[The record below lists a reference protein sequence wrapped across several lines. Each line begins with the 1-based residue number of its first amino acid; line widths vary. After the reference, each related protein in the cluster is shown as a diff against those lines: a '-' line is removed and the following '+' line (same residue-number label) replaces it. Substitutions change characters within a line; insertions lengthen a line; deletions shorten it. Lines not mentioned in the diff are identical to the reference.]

1 MDPARTIK
9 LLYVEDDQ
17 QHAEMIIDMLH
28 ASKHIKFDIDY
39 KGDLQSSIAYLNDI
53 DCNIDAVLLDL
64 MLPNSEGVETFEAV
78 YNACVSVPV
87 VIISA
92 HEDIACKCISLG
104 AQDYL
109 VKPDITPHLISRSI
123 KYAIERKKLQ
133 IQEKKYEL
141 LVEATNAGIYEIDF
155 VNDRFTY
162 VNDVMCKLTGWSREE
177 LMSMGP
183 SHLLTE
189 KSLNDWAE
197 RWAALNRG
205 EYIDKTFEYE
215 AKIKNGSTI
224 WTLVTAEFKENK
236 EGVVVGARVVAI
248 DITAK
253 KLIEE
258 KAKTEE
264 KIMFNKLEKRIH
276 IWREEINLNTIA
288 HENKLRAISLN
299 INSMSISEVH

>member
-1 MDPARTIK
+1 MDPIETIK

-17 QHAEMIIDMLH
+17 QHAEMIIDML
-28 ASKHIKFDIDY
+28 KGCKRINFDIDHR
-39 KGDLQSSIAYLNDI
+39 GDLRSSIAYLNDI

-78 YNACVSVPV
+78 YNTCVSVPI
-87 VIISA
+87 VIVSV

-109 VKPDITPHLISRSI
+109 VKSDITPHLISRSI

-133 IQEKKYEL
+133 MQEKKYEL

-155 VNDRFTY
+155 INDKFTY

-183 SHLLTE
+183 SHMLTE
-189 KSLNDWAE
+189 RSLNDWIK
-197 RWAALNRG
+197 RWEALNRG

-215 AKIKNGSTI
+215 AKMKNGSI
-224 WTLVTAEFKENK
+224 VWTLVTAEFKEDK
-236 EGVVVGARVVAI
+236 QGLVVGARVVAI

-253 KLIEE
+253 KAAEQYVFDQL
-258 KAKTEE
+258 
-264 KIMFNKLEKRIH
+264 NKRIH
-276 IWREEINLNTIA
+276 IWREEISLKTIVN
-288 HENKLRAISLN
+288 EDKLKAISLD
-299 INSMSISEVH
+299 INSMGTSEVQ